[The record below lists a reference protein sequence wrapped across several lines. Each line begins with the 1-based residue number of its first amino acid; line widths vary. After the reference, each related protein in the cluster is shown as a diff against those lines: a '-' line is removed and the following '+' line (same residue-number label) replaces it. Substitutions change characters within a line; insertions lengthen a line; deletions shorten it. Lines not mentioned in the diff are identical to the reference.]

1 MYEQYETVVG
11 LEIHIQLGT
20 HSKAFCGDSATFGGN
35 PNTHISA
42 ISLAHPGTLPRMNK
56 TQIEYAIRLGL
67 AMDSSI
73 SLRNAFDRKN
83 YFYADLPKGYQITQD
98 RLPIC
103 IGGGIDVLV
112 NGVKKHIRLHHIH
125 MEEDAGKST
134 HDHDP
139 NYSLIDLNRAGVP
152 LLEVVSEPDM
162 RSSDEVYEYIAAMR
176 QLVRYLGI
184 SDANMEEGSMR
195 CDCNVSVMKKGAIQ
209 FGNRCEIKN
218 INSLRFAKRAI
229 DYEAKRQIDLIE
241 SGGKVTQQTRSFDPV
256 TGTTAPL
263 RDKEDAHDYRYFPD
277 PDLPPIVLKAED
289 IMKIKATLPPMPW
302 ELRAEFIKKGI
313 SIEDTHVLTEDKT
326 TALYCLDL
334 IKAAG
339 NGKAVANLVLNK
351 IRPFGKEKGV
361 EIHETP
367 ISTARMVELLQLIES
382 GKVASTV
389 AYQRIFPEMWE
400 NNKETPLAI
409 AQRFNL
415 IQDSDTDFLSDI
427 ITKVLAQYPDKVAD
441 YKKGKKNLIGL
452 FMGEVMKQSG
462 GKADPKTTTQLLQKA
477 LS

>member
-20 HSKAFCGDSATFGGN
+20 HSKAFCGDSATFGGD

-73 SLRNAFDRKN
+73 NLHNAFDRKN

-134 HDHDP
+134 HDQDP
-139 NYSLIDLNRAGVP
+139 NYSLVDLNRAGVP

-195 CDCNVSVMKKGAIQ
+195 CDCNVSVMKKGATQ

-241 SGGKVTQQTRSFDPV
+241 SGGKVTQQTRSFDPA
-256 TGTTAPL
+256 TGTTSPL

-277 PDLPPIVLKAED
+277 PDLPPIVLKVED

-313 SIEDTHVLTEDKT
+313 SIEDTHVLTEDKA

-367 ISTARMVELLQLIES
+367 ISTARMVELLQLIASE
-382 GKVASTV
+382 KVASTV

-415 IQDSDTDFLSDI
+415 IQDSNTDFLSDI
-427 ITKVLAQYPDKVAD
+427 ITKVLAQYPDKVAE

>member
-1 MYEQYETVVG
+1 MYNQYETVVG
-11 LEIHIQLGT
+11 LEIHIQLAT
-20 HSKAFCGDSATFGGN
+20 QSKAFCGDSATFGGD

-42 ISLAHPGTLPRMNK
+42 ISLAHPGTLPRVNK
-56 TQIEYAIRLGL
+56 TQIEYATRLGL

-73 SLRNAFDRKN
+73 NLRNAFDRKN

-103 IGGGIDVLV
+103 IGGGIHIVT
-112 NGVKKHIRLHHIH
+112 NGVRKYIRLHHIH
-125 MEEDAGKST
+125 MEEDAGKLT
-134 HDHDP
+134 HDQASGF
-139 NYSLIDLNRAGVP
+139 SLVDLNRSGVP

-176 QLVRYLGI
+176 QLVRYLEI

-195 CDCNVSVMKKGAIQ
+195 CDCNVSVMKKGATQ

-229 DYEAKRQIDLIE
+229 DFEVKRQIDLIE
-241 SGGKVTQQTRSFDPV
+241 AGGKVTQQTRSFDPA

-277 PDLPPIVLKAED
+277 PDLPPIVMTREQV
-289 IMKIKATLPPMPW
+289 IKIKHTLPPMPW
-302 ELRAEFIKKGI
+302 ALREEFAKKGI
-313 SIEDTHVLTEDKT
+313 SEEDTHVLTEDKA

-334 IKAAG
+334 IKASG

-351 IRPFGKEKGV
+351 IRPFCKEKGI
-361 EIHETP
+361 EIHENPVATEQL
-367 ISTARMVELLQLIES
+367 VLLLQLIES
-382 GKVASTV
+382 GKVANAI
-389 AYQRIFPEMWE
+389 AYQRVFPEMWQNPTE
-400 NNKETPLAI
+400 NPLEI
-409 AQRFNL
+409 AQRLNL
-415 IQDSDTDFLSDI
+415 IQENNTDFLSDI
-427 ITKVLAQYPDKVAD
+427 IQKVLAQYPDKVAD

-462 GKADPKTTTQLLQKA
+462 GKADAKTTQQLLQKA